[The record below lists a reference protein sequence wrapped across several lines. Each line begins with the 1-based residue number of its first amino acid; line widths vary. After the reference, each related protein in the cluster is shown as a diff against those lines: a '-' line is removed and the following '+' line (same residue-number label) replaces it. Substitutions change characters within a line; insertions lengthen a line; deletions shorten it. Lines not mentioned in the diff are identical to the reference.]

1 MHPVNS
7 SKPVHHVDVH
17 KSVCPVNSNKSVY
30 PVDVFKSL
38 HPVDVCKPICL
49 VDVCK
54 PFFVDYWK
62 HVTLFLVL
70 LLFAVSINTSV
81 FNRTILYMIIFIN
94 ILMTYLIFTKFLKC
108 IYKREI
114 FIFENFL
121 KVPLDA
127 LKRSSLHFYYVI
139 L

>member
-70 LLFAVSINTSV
+70 LLFAVSVNTSV
-81 FNRTILYMIIFIN
+81 FNRTILPFYIWS
-94 ILMTYLIFTKFLKC
+94 YL
-108 IYKREI
+108 
-114 FIFENFL
+114 
-121 KVPLDA
+121 
-127 LKRSSLHFYYVI
+127 
-139 L
+139 